1 MENQTRAFLGDS
13 QDGWAKAQLALDD
26 VNGLW
31 GGQRILLRG
40 DGQAYLTLVDVSLAE
55 RHFWQD
61 LGAEQ
66 AQSLVALAVE
76 QDLVAIPQS
85 GHSPVP
91 DETATRIS
99 LSNAA
104 GQTVTLARWD
114 HDQPEPRFELLRDRL
129 LALGQ
134 EMRAVGAVRIR
145 EVPGPDEGPPEFL
158 EATDGDDEDLPAAGR
173 ILQAFID
180 FFTEDD
186 WRFDRSAQKPIL
198 RLTFQGRSG
207 HTWSCFAQE
216 RLGENTEQAI
226 FYSVAPIKVPEAK
239 RLAVAEFLTRANYGM
254 VMGNFELDFSDG
266 EIRYKTSI
274 DLAGGS
280 PLTLLLTKPLVYTNV
295 LMMDKYLPGVMEV
308 LYADVS
314 PEQAIRK
321 IEG

>member
-1 MENQTRAFLGDS
+1 MENQTRDFLGDS
-13 QDGWAKAQLALDD
+13 QAWKGAQLALDD

-40 DGQAYLTLVDVSLAE
+40 DGDAYLTLVDVSLAE
-55 RHFWQD
+55 QHYWRD
-61 LGAEQ
+61 LGAE
-66 AQSLVALAVE
+66 AAHPVMSLAVE
-76 QDLVAIPQS
+76 QDLLGIEQS
-85 GHSPVP
+85 GYTPVP

-104 GQTVTLARWD
+104 GQTVTLTRWA
-114 HDQPEPRFELLRDRL
+114 HDRPEPRFEALRDRL

-134 EMRAVGAVRIR
+134 EMQAAGAVRIR
-145 EVPGPDEGPPEFL
+145 EIPGPGEGRPDLL
-158 EATDGDDEDLPAAGR
+158 EAADGDGEGLPAADR

-180 FFTEDD
+180 FFVDDD
-186 WRFDRSAQKPIL
+186 WRFDRSEQKPIL
-198 RLTFQGRSG
+198 RLSFQGRSG
-207 HTWSCFAQE
+207 HTWSCFAQS
-216 RLGENTEQAI
+216 RMGENTEQAI

-280 PLTLLLTKPLVYTNV
+280 PLTPKLTKPMVYTNV